1 MGERKDTIV
10 GIPLGR
16 KGIRVGELPVEKA
29 LVGVKEEKH
38 RGERKGDREGVAEEG
53 LKEGVRTS

>member
-38 RGERKGDREGVAEEG
+38 RGEREDREGVAEEG